1 MGKKFLYYCSNE
13 KIITKLGEE
22 ENKSELITRLL
33 TDYYNKDLDF
43 LENEQQILN
52 EKLTINIMQIK
63 SILEKREQI
72 KKLDEEKSKKE
83 GEISEVKALA
93 GSIRDMWIRKEITE
107 KDYWKLFIGGKLN
120 VKKAMKV
127 LNGKTKKQSK

>member
-13 KIITKLGEE
+13 KIITKLGGE

-63 SILEKREQI
+63 SILEKREHI

-83 GEISEVKALA
+83 GEIAEVKALTS
-93 GSIRDMWIRKEITE
+93 SIREMWIRKEISE
-107 KDYWKLFIGGKLN
+107 KDYWGLFIGGKLN
-120 VKKAMKV
+120 IKKARKV
-127 LNGKTKKQSK
+127 LNGQTKK